1 MRRASARCTGAWR
14 AFKTFEDWS
23 YFIITS
29 DKSFEKEFGRKADK
43 RRKLYNG
50 RLECCFY
57 QYFKKQER

>member
-1 MRRASARCTGAWR
+1 MGAH
-14 AFKTFEDWS
+14 FKTFEDWS